1 MARFVAAAVA
11 ALVTVVVLM
20 APGMA
25 ANVAGAN
32 DSVVVVVGVVMP
44 FAVTAGVVAVVLG
57 VTGVAVAM
65 VMVAPMFAEAL
76 EVILFV
82 SFK

>member
-11 ALVTVVVLM
+11 ALVTGVVLI

-25 ANVAGAN
+25 ADVAGAN
-32 DSVVVVVGVVMP
+32 DLVVVVGVVMP
-44 FAVTAGVVAVVLG
+44 FAVTAVVVAVVLG

-65 VMVAPMFAEAL
+65 VMVAPMFVEAL
-76 EVILFV
+76 EVIH
-82 SFK
+82 